1 MNAMPGWLTSGS
13 AIRRGARS
21 CLLLVTAGFL
31 FLSAAFG
38 QGKSGPQKTFATPEK
53 AAKAL
58 AAAYQREDRKAVA
71 DILGDKAWRLVFSG
85 DRVIDRHERAWFL
98 SLYKE
103 GREVVA
109 ESDSRAVLNL
119 GKDEQPYP
127 IPIVKKGERWRF
139 DPSEG
144 HEDLLSRRVSKN
156 ELSALN
162 VVLAYV
168 GAQRAYHQ
176 EPRRG
181 DGVREYAQKFRSS
194 PGQRDGLHWE
204 GQSGKAAGP
213 LAGLVELAGRE
224 GYSAS
229 KEGELSIYRGYAYK
243 ILTAQGP
250 RAPGGARVYVVN
262 GRMTEGFALVAFP
275 LRYGV
280 SGLMTFLVNQDG
292 VIYQKD
298 LGPKSVELGQKVTH
312 FDPDQTWTKGQA
324 N

>member
-1 MNAMPGWLTSGS
+1 
-13 AIRRGARS
+13 
-21 CLLLVTAGFL
+21 V
-31 FLSAAFG
+31 
-38 QGKSGPQKTFATPEK
+38 
-53 AAKAL
+53 
-58 AAAYQREDRKAVA
+58 VA
-71 DILGDKAWRLVFSG
+71 EILGDTAWRLVFSG
-85 DRVIDRHERAWFL
+85 DPVIDRHERAWFL

-103 GREVVA
+103 GHAVEA

-127 IPIVKKGERWRF
+127 IPLVKKGERWRF

-144 HEDLLSRRVSKN
+144 HEDLLSRRMSKA

-168 GAQRAYHQ
+168 EAQRAYHQ

-181 DGVREYAQKFRSS
+181 DGVREYAQKIRSA

-204 GQSGKAAGP
+204 GQSGKTAGP
-213 LAGLVELAGRE
+213 LAGLVEVAGRE
-224 GYSAS
+224 GYGAS
-229 KEGELSIYRGYAYK
+229 KEGELPIYRGYAYK

-250 RAPGGARVYVVN
+250 RAPGGPRVYVVN

-280 SGLMTFLVNQDG
+280 SGTLTFLVNQDG
-292 VIYQKD
+292 VVYQKD
-298 LGPKSVELGQKVTH
+298 LGPKTVELGQKMAH
-312 FDPDQTWTKGQA
+312 FDPDRTWTKGQA